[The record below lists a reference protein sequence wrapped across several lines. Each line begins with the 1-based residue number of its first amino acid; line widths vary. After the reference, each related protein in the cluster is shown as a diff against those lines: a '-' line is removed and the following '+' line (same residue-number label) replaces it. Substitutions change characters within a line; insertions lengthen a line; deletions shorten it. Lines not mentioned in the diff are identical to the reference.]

1 MSEQNTIPTEMLD
14 AAAKAVCA
22 ATGRSADFDHTA
34 EARDIAEAALRA
46 AGVPELVV
54 RIASAEQ
61 IIASRQSELNIARAR
76 IAELEAALA
85 LAIPRMEHLQ
95 SLLSC
100 GESVQFC
107 NEFDEQKGKDVAK
120 EIERLKWIMQN
131 APTGAGGE

>member
-1 MSEQNTIPTEMLD
+1 MSEQNTIPTQMLD
-14 AAAKAVCA
+14 AAAKAVIDSA
-22 ATGRSADFDHTA
+22 AGFYLIDNGCK
-34 EARDIAEAALRA
+34 EVARAALEA
-46 AGVPELVV
+46 AGVPEL
-54 RIASAEQ
+54 AT
-61 IIASRQSELNIARAR
+61 R

-107 NEFDEQKGKDVAK
+107 NEFDEQKSKDVA
-120 EIERLKWIMQN
+120 EEVERLKRIIQN